1 MNLTDREMEVLYL
14 IAYEYSNKDISR
26 TLFISVNTVD
36 TYRRK
41 LFIKFGAKN
50 AAGLIRRS
58 FEAGIMPMSKPSSIE
73 I

>member
-1 MNLTDREMEVLYL
+1 MDLTDREEEVLYL
-14 IAYEYSNKDISR
+14 IAYEFPNREIAK

-50 AAGLIRRS
+50 AAGLVRRA
-58 FEAGIMPMSKPSSIE
+58 FEAEVMPMAKPNSIE
-73 I
+73 E

>member
-1 MNLTDREMEVLYL
+1 MDLTDREQEVLYL

-50 AAGLIRRS
+50 AAGLVRRA
-58 FEAGIMPMSKPSSIE
+58 FEAKVMPMSKPQSID
-73 I
+73 